1 MRLLQARPSVSQVEV
16 WALHLSLGLERRQL
30 APADVE
36 IPLKSGMPSGKW
48 VRVRPCRPGC
58 RPGMPSGR
66 SFGSA
71 KRLCRGQP
79 DSQEIAPPFP
89 HMGCTSAFLRVA
101 WTWPKLHSWK
111 RLHASQMAAL
121 EGQKKRDKNGVRKIA
136 ASVLSRGPPRGP
148 RDATQGSHFNVEK
161 AARET
166 TSKLRRACCVYFV
179 LKKPHPAA
187 NGNASS
193 LKWPRWVGF
202 CVQGGGFS
210 EVD

>member
-1 MRLLQARPSVSQVEV
+1 
-16 WALHLSLGLERRQL
+16 LHWSLGLERRQL
-30 APADVE
+30 KGLARTTIFVCTRVCVGRLLGQERSLTDVGTN
-36 IPLKSGMPSGKW
+36 IW
-48 VRVRPCRPGC
+48 
-58 RPGMPSGR
+58 
-66 SFGSA
+66 SA
-71 KRLCRGQP
+71 KRLRRAHP
-79 DSQEIAPPFP
+79 DSQEITPPFP
-89 HMGCTSAFLRVA
+89 HMGCTLAFLRVA

-111 RLHASQMAAL
+111 RLHALQMAAL

-136 ASVLSRGPPRGP
+136 AGVLSRGPPRGP